1 MNNSAKIAL
10 VTGGSRGLGRA
21 TVEALA
27 QRGVNVV
34 LTYNAHFAEA
44 TDVVAWVEAQGSRA
58 IALPFSAGETDTF
71 DGFVSTFQAALAE
84 LGADRF
90 HYLVNNAGNASG
102 MGFLNATEAELDA
115 LYRIHVK
122 GVFFLSQKLL
132 PLLADGG
139 RIVNISSGLTRI
151 VMANRAPYAVMK
163 SAVETLT
170 RYMAFEL
177 GGRGITVNCVAPGA
191 IATDFSGGVVRDNPQ
206 VAQAVANMTA
216 LGRPGVPEDI
226 GPMIA
231 SLLSDDHRWVNAQ
244 RIEVSGECASEA
256 RRQSGQRFAEL
267 NQIWRQR
274 KRPFEN
280 RRAGNK
286 ESASAA
292 IVRSLSQRKC
302 VTPPAGRRISP
313 ATAGVPARR
322 GR

>member
-27 QRGVNVV
+27 PRGVNVV

-139 RIVNISSGLTRI
+139 RIVNISSGLTR
-151 VMANRAPYAVMK
+151 
-163 SAVETLT
+163 
-170 RYMAFEL
+170 
-177 GGRGITVNCVAPGA
+177 
-191 IATDFSGGVVRDNPQ
+191 
-206 VAQAVANMTA
+206 
-216 LGRPGVPEDI
+216 
-226 GPMIA
+226 
-231 SLLSDDHRWVNAQ
+231 
-244 RIEVSGECASEA
+244 
-256 RRQSGQRFAEL
+256 
-267 NQIWRQR
+267 
-274 KRPFEN
+274 
-280 RRAGNK
+280 
-286 ESASAA
+286 
-292 IVRSLSQRKC
+292 
-302 VTPPAGRRISP
+302 
-313 ATAGVPARR
+313 
-322 GR
+322 